1 MKALLKYCG
10 LERLAV
16 EVQAADSGSSGSSA
30 GETHALATC
39 R

>member
-1 MKALLKYCG
+1 MKVLLKYWG

-16 EVQAADSGSSGSSA
+16 EVQVADSGSSGSSA
-30 GETHALATC
+30 GQTHALATC